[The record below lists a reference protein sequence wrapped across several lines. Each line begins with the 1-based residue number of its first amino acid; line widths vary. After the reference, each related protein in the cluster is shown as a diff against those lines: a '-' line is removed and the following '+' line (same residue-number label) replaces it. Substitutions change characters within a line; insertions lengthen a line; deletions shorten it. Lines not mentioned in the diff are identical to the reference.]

1 MFYQLLVHNTFTDP
15 SAYSKAMEENS
26 ALIQTSSAYAANKDL
41 IDEYVELEAIFT
53 VIFNAHT
60 KMTKFVSDDG
70 LEQVT
75 QIECSHADSALFRDH
90 PLLPRF
96 QDLRKEVGTDI
107 LKYLFTEKVDVTEE
121 ASTTFTSYAQAR
133 THFPV

>member
-26 ALIQTSSAYAANKDL
+26 ALIQTSSAYATNKDL

-75 QIECSHADSALFRDH
+75 QIECTHADSALFREH

-96 QDLRKEVGTDI
+96 QELRAEVGVDI
-107 LKYLFTEKVDVTEE
+107 LKYLFTEKVDVTETE
-121 ASTTFTSYAQAR
+121 TKTFASYAEAR
-133 THFPV
+133 AHFPD